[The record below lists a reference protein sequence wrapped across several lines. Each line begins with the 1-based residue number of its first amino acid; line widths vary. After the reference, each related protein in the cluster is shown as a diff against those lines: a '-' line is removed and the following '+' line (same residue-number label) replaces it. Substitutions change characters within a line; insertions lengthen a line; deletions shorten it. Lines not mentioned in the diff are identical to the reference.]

1 MPGETSNSQSNFNKQ
16 EVSLYAHLYEKY
28 VEIKNVDGTVEITP
42 DKYNWHNGGVV
53 LEYVDCRPQPT
64 CSGKRILLRQNTAS
78 LWDDV
83 LRINQDAGGTLTQEM
98 AIQVESQLLLAMHPT
113 IDLDPNSTLQGM
125 KRYDPEDGPVEP
137 VYRELKTRKR
147 KLNSYELEQE
157 AAKKAKKEQMMFMMD
172 ERHGREFKPT
182 FKLLPYFKRNRNKVS
197 TVGKGK
203 QRADTE
209 VEQGRGSTKKSG
221 RKLVR
226 QLRFERSFTD
236 ASDKTCKIFTLL
248 NIYQDANGQHEAICH
263 SLNEKDL
270 RDEGKYN
277 SFMQTINAMSESKE
291 YKLDDSR
298 ATFRNE
304 LGNTEA
310 YKAFI
315 KSFVVLY
322 SIDNNL
328 KYDSERVD
336 KVPVEMLTEVTT
348 ELTSPQTE
356 NKFDNM
362 PPYEII
368 EFLCQQPDAGM
379 TSSNEGVKDLS
390 VADLYNAA
398 AKKALQAK
406 PLVNAPVNQDQNLM
420 SPPQRRRNSQRR
432 QTTTTQAQ
440 ASTPNSQF
448 LIQSGNQTP
457 VQQQIPQAQIQPQVM
472 TTSQSP
478 SQRPIQSPALIQPN
492 FPGQVPQSSTD
503 GTRSIQQIPIAVP
516 IQLPN
521 TQMSLQPVQLMQGQ
535 GVQPNVRQGRPI
547 GPVRIVQGIP
557 NLTHAAQVNAR
568 SVTNQSVAQGTT
580 IQNTITSPSMQKG
593 VPIRRTTQGQSQ
605 QMNVPAQQTAPMNIS
620 PQANSSQMSQ
630 VTQINIQQPDPRVT
644 QLNIQNQ
651 INQVQSAAQINIP
664 TQVTDQINI
673 QQTQTT
679 PRINP
684 GRVTPQINSHQARST
699 PQINIPAQVS
709 DQMQTT
715 PRINPARIPQ
725 ANGTDQINV
734 HILQMNQRM
743 NPRIMQQT
751 DQNVSV
757 QRNNINRPPLN
768 IQQQQL
774 IQQQI
779 AAMRMPGINTPNG
792 FIRRPVMN
800 MQGSMQGSMQQPFVQ
815 VGQSIIPI
823 QGQLLPGQQ
832 QNGIGPQ
839 ARPQIIRMANPIF
852 IRQNMAAGVPM
863 IQQQMAAQ
871 QLGVLNGGQWIFQ
884 QNQSQPLQQPQNPQ
898 NHWNSNGNAN
908 GKQ

>member
-1 MPGETSNSQSNFNKQ
+1 MPGETLNNQSNFNKQ

-53 LEYVDCRPQPT
+53 LEYVDCRPRPT
-64 CSGKRILLRQNTAS
+64 CTGKRILLRQNTAS

-113 IDLDPNSTLQGM
+113 IDLDPNSTLQDM
-125 KRYDPEDGPVEP
+125 KRYDPADGPVEP
-137 VYRELKTRKR
+137 VHRELRTRKR

-209 VEQGRGSTKKSG
+209 AEQGRGSSKKSG

-226 QLRFERSFTD
+226 LLRFERSFTD
-236 ASDKTCKIFTLL
+236 ENDKTYKLFTLL
-248 NIYQDANGQHEAICH
+248 NIYQDVNGQHEAICH
-263 SLNEKDL
+263 SISEKDL
-270 RDEGKYN
+270 RSEGKYN

-291 YKLDDSR
+291 YKVDDSR

-304 LGNTEA
+304 LGNAEA

-328 KYDSERVD
+328 KFDSERVD

-356 NKFDNM
+356 MKFDNM
-362 PPYEII
+362 SPYEII
-368 EFLCQQPDAGM
+368 EYLCQQSDTGM
-379 TSSNEGVKDLS
+379 TTNSNEGAKDLS

-406 PLVNAPVNQDQNLM
+406 PSVSAPVNQDQSLM
-420 SPPQRRRNSQRR
+420 SPPQRRRNSQRSR

-440 ASTPNSQF
+440 ASTPNPQF
-448 LIQSGNQTP
+448 LMQTGNQTP
-457 VQQQIPQAQIQPQVM
+457 TQQQISQAQIQPQVM

-492 FPGQVPQSSTD
+492 FSSQVPQSSAE
-503 GTRSIQQIPIAVP
+503 GTRPIQQIPIAGVP
-516 IQLPN
+516 IQLSN
-521 TQMSLQPVQLMQGQ
+521 GQMSLQQVPLMQGQ
-535 GVQPNVRQGRPI
+535 PNVRQQGRPI
-547 GPVRIVQGIP
+547 GPVRIVQSIS
-557 NLTHAAQVNAR
+557 NLTHATQVNAR
-568 SVTNQSVAQGTT
+568 PVTNQSVAQGTT
-580 IQNTITSPSMQKG
+580 IQNTITSPSMQK
-593 VPIRRTTQGQSQ
+593 VLPVRRTTQGQSQ
-605 QMNVPAQQTAPMNIS
+605 QVNVPAQQTAQMNIS
-620 PQANSSQMSQ
+620 PQANSTQMNQ
-630 VTQINIQQPDPRVT
+630 VPQINIPTQQTDPRVS

-651 INQVQSAAQINIP
+651 INQVQSAAQISIP
-664 TQVTDQINI
+664 TQVDQINI
-673 QQTQTT
+673 QTT

-684 GRVTPQINSHQARST
+684 GRVTQINSHQTRST

-715 PRINPARIPQ
+715 PRINPAQVPQ
-725 ANGTDQINV
+725 VNAADQMNV
-734 HILQMNQRM
+734 HILQMNRV
-743 NPRIMQQT
+743 NPRMMQPT
-751 DQNVSV
+751 DQNISP
-757 QRNNINRPPLN
+757 QRNNIVNRPPLN
-768 IQQQQL
+768 IQQQQYL
-774 IQQQI
+774 QHL
-779 AAMRMPGINTPNG
+779 AAMRIPAQQIRANG
-792 FIRRPVMN
+792 FIRHPAVMN
-800 MQGSMQGSMQQPFVQ
+800 MQGSMQQPFMQ
-815 VGQSIIPI
+815 VGIPI

-832 QNGIGPQ
+832 QNGIRPQ
-839 ARPQIIRMANPIF
+839 ARSQFNIRPIY
-852 IRQNMAAGVPM
+852 IRQNVANMGNVPM
-863 IQQQMAAQ
+863 IPQQVAAQ
-871 QLGVLNGGQWIFQ
+871 QLMNGGGQWIFQ
-884 QNQSQPLQQPQNPQ
+884 QNQNQPLQQPPNPQ
-898 NHWNSNGNAN
+898 NSWNNNGNC
-908 GKQ
+908 